1 MGVGLLAAGIGAS
14 AAGNLINTGWNIGS
28 TFLKRKWDLE
38 DRDYQASRE
47 DSAYQRQVADMK
59 AAGINPALA
68 GGSGGGA
75 SSAAQADSSIDKNPI
90 ESGNLLSTALQLKQ
104 MNINQQLA
112 QAALGRSNAA
122 LISSNAQ
129 QMKAVNDSKLNPAKK
144 DMLISQSAL
153 NNARTMIKNNY
164 LKKLAKADI
173 KHITK
178 AVKKQ
183 SYKMANIADEDYD
196 ELPDFSS
203 YK

>member
-28 TFLKRKWDLE
+28 TFLKRKWDLQ

-75 SSAAQADSSIDKNPI
+75 SSAALADSSIDKNPI

-129 QMKAVNDSKLNPAKK
+129 QMKAVNDSNLTGSKK
-144 DMLISQSAL
+144 DFLISQSAL

-164 LKKLAKADI
+164 LKKLAASDI
-173 KHITK
+173 NKIK
-178 AVKKQ
+178 SAVKFDA
-183 SYKMANIADEDYD
+183 YKRANLADEDGDDYTHPFD
-196 ELPDFSS
+196 
-203 YK
+203 

>member
-75 SSAAQADSSIDKNPI
+75 SSAAQADSSIDKDPVQGGSI
-90 ESGNLLSTALQLKQ
+90 LSTALQLKQ
-104 MNINQQLA
+104 MSINQQLA

-129 QMKAVNDSKLNPAKK
+129 QMKAVNDSNLTGSKK
-144 DMLISQSAL
+144 DFLISQSAL

-164 LKKLAKADI
+164 LKKLATSDI
-173 KHITK
+173 NKIK
-178 AVKKQ
+178 SAVKFEA
-183 SYKMANIADEDYD
+183 YKRANLADEDGDDYTHPFD
-196 ELPDFSS
+196 
-203 YK
+203 